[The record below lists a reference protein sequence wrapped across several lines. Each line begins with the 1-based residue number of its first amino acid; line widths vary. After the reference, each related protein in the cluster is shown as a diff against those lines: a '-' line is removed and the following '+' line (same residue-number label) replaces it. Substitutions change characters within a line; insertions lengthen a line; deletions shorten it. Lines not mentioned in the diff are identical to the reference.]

1 MTHRA
6 FVRAAAA
13 VFGLG
18 IVALAGCGG
27 GSNGGGGGNTTPPT
41 ISAFSTNPAIVTDG
55 STAAL
60 TAVFANG
67 TGVITPGNTSATSG
81 TAVPVTPPND
91 TTTTYTLTVT
101 GSSGATVSATTTVQA
116 VAAPTITSFTAA
128 PASVAS
134 GGSSNLTGVFANGT
148 GVITPGTLA
157 ATTGTAVSVG
167 PLSTTTTYTLTVTN
181 AAGTAA
187 TQTATVTVTSGTSSV
202 TVDPTSPGIT
212 VTDQILGMN
221 MAAWYDEFTNAGS
234 IISAFNGAGIKAI
247 RWPGGSW
254 SDDYHWGYQT
264 GSSTL
269 VAPYM
274 CQSAS
279 DAGGVTGG
287 WAGYGSFADFLSTIP
302 LAGPYD
308 LALTA
313 NYGTDEACTGGGDP
327 NEAAAWVAAA
337 LTDGITPSHMTV
349 GNEEYGSWETDLHA
363 KPNDPTTYAAAVV
376 GSNGYYKL
384 IKAASPNTLVGV
396 VVDANAT
403 NGCCTAEWD
412 STVLGNAAGS
422 YDFVEFHFYAQNPG
436 SESDSYLVT
445 QAPQAFTQNIKT
457 IQQELTTAN
466 EPNKPIYV
474 GEMGSVST
482 DPGKQSW
489 SITQGLYA
497 GQMLGEM
504 MDDGVSRATWWIG
517 FGNCNGENGSP
528 NGNGSSSLYGWQNF
542 GAYNVF
548 ADGPGDTGGGSAGPP
563 VIPATPCNYGGPI
576 GTMSPTAQAFNLF
589 QNVAKSGENVLTPTV
604 TGDTTDVRAYAATHS
619 GGTALVLFNLN
630 ETTGENVTVTVNGE
644 NSSADVQVIT
654 YDKSLYDQTDAATPV
669 WAAPT
674 TTDMGTQTIPLT
686 LTLTP
691 WSMNVV
697 LIQ

>member
-1 MTHRA
+1 MR
-6 FVRAAAA
+6 
-13 VFGLG
+13 
-18 IVALAGCGG
+18 
-27 GSNGGGGGNTTPPT
+27 P
-41 ISAFSTNPAIVTDG
+41 
-55 STAAL
+55 
-60 TAVFANG
+60 
-67 TGVITPGNTSATSG
+67 
-81 TAVPVTPPND
+81 
-91 TTTTYTLTVT
+91 
-101 GSSGATVSATTTVQA
+101 
-116 VAAPTITSFTAA
+116 A
-128 PASVAS
+128 PA
-134 GGSSNLTGVFANGT
+134 
-148 GVITPGTLA
+148 
-157 ATTGTAVSVG
+157 
-167 PLSTTTTYTLTVTN
+167 
-181 AAGTAA
+181 
-187 TQTATVTVTSGTSSV
+187 
-202 TVDPTSPGIT
+202 
-212 VTDQILGMN
+212 
-221 MAAWYDEFTNAGS
+221 
-234 IISAFNGAGIKAI
+234 
-247 RWPGGSW
+247 
-254 SDDYHWGYQT
+254 
-264 GSSTL
+264 
-269 VAPYM
+269 
-274 CQSAS
+274 
-279 DAGGVTGG
+279 
-287 WAGYGSFADFLSTIP
+287 
-302 LAGPYD
+302 
-308 LALTA
+308 
-313 NYGTDEACTGGGDP
+313 GGDP

-349 GNEEYGSWETDLHA
+349 GNEEYGNWETDLHA

-563 VIPATPCNYGGPI
+563 LSPLPPATTAVPSAPCLPPRRRSI
-576 GTMSPTAQAFNLF
+576 SSRTSPK
-589 QNVAKSGENVLTPTV
+589 VA
-604 TGDTTDVRAYAATHS
+604 R
-619 GGTALVLFNLN
+619 
-630 ETTGENVTVTVNGE
+630 
-644 NSSADVQVIT
+644 
-654 YDKSLYDQTDAATPV
+654 
-669 WAAPT
+669 
-674 TTDMGTQTIPLT
+674 MC
-686 LTLTP
+686 
-691 WSMNVV
+691 
-697 LIQ
+697 